1 MSFWRAKNE
10 KFEEMKTVQEEL
22 KELETIMD
30 ATTDENDTRY
40 QQKLLYIKEHYTTDE
55 DAKAIADF
63 ILRRYDALGEKV
75 EEFKQQLDMFEQ

>member
-1 MSFWRAKNE
+1 
-10 KFEEMKTVQEEL
+10 MKTVHDELEEL
-22 KELETIMD
+22 GAIMN

-40 QQKLLYIKEHYTTDE
+40 QEKFLYIKANYTTE
-55 DAKAIADF
+55 EEANAIADF

>member
-1 MSFWRAKNE
+1 
-10 KFEEMKTVQEEL
+10 MKTVHDELEEL
-22 KELETIMD
+22 GAIMN

-40 QQKLLYIKEHYTTDE
+40 QEKFLYIKEHYTTDE
-55 DAKAIADF
+55 DAEAIADF

>member
-1 MSFWRAKNE
+1 
-10 KFEEMKTVQEEL
+10 MKTVQEEL

>member
-1 MSFWRAKNE
+1 
-10 KFEEMKTVQEEL
+10 MKTVQEEL

-55 DAKAIADF
+55 DAEAIADF